1 MTVTKDGV
9 LVLSERGVGVL
20 ARIDARTFK
29 VEVVKTPRSRF
40 R

>member
-20 ARIDARTFK
+20 ARIDTRTFK
-29 VEVVKTPRSRF
+29 VTVVNGPL
-40 R
+40 